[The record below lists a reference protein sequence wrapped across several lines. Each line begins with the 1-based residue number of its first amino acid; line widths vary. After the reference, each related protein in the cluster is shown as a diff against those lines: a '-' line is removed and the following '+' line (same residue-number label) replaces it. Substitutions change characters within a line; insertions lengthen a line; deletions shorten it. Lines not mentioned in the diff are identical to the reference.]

1 MAPISGEFRQFRL
14 CKLQWRPAWRWGVH
28 SLCLSDPTLVLFF
41 RLPCNRLVACIDVM
55 FSSGLGS
62 LEEVL
67 KGVGGLAN
75 LKVDC
80 RILQELRWLGAGH
93 AAMSGACGG
102 VSAERWSR

>member
-1 MAPISGEFRQFRL
+1 
-14 CKLQWRPAWRWGVH
+14 
-28 SLCLSDPTLVLFF
+28 
-41 RLPCNRLVACIDVM
+41 M